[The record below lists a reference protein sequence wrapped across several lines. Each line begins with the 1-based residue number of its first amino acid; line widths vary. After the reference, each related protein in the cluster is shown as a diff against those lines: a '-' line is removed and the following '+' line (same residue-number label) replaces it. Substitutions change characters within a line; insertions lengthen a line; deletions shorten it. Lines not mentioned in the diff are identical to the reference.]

1 MTLVIPVT
9 LTLNLPPEITQY
21 LTDSAIAQGLST
33 EDYTIQVLRERLP
46 LPEKSQQL
54 IDLLQSWIDE
64 PDDGEQ
70 RSTGEYLIQ
79 VLDEDRTSDRLLFP
93 AELKGISW

>member
-1 MTLVIPVT
+1 LDNGIDESITLVILV
-9 LTLNLPPEITQY
+9 
-21 LTDSAIAQGLST
+21 
-33 EDYTIQVLRERLP
+33 P

-79 VLDEDRTSDRLLFP
+79 ALDEDRTSDRLLFP

>member
-1 MTLVIPVT
+1 MT

-21 LTDSAIAQGLST
+21 LTERALAQGLST
-33 EDYTIQVLRERLP
+33 EDYTIQVLREQLP

-64 PDDGEQ
+64 PDEEEQ

-79 VLDEDRTSDRLLFP
+79 TLDQDRTSDRLLFP
-93 AELKGISW
+93 TELKGISW

>member
-1 MTLVIPVT
+1 MPMT

-21 LTDSAIAQGLST
+21 LTERALAQGLST
-33 EDYTIQVLRERLP
+33 EDYTIQVLREQLP

-64 PDDGEQ
+64 PDAGEQ

-79 VLDEDRTSDRLLFP
+79 ALDQDRTSDRLLFP
-93 AELKGISW
+93 TELKGISW

>member
-1 MTLVIPVT
+1 MMFILD
-9 LTLNLPPEITQY
+9 LPPEITQY
-21 LTDSAIAQGLST
+21 LTESAIAQGLST

-54 IDLLQSWIDE
+54 IYLLQSWIDE
-64 PDDGEQ
+64 PDDGDQ

-79 VLDEDRTSDRLLFP
+79 VLDEDRTSNRLLFP